1 MTSSSMDSLDIKSCL
16 HTHTY
21 IIWLSI
27 FLAVT
32 VVLIGTYM
40 NFDDSKYTKVP
51 PSGSGGEEC
60 KLRILSLYVQD
71 SVTCC
76 DGVKNMVCS
85 AYTDT
90 SNKIFS
96 SVWAFFIPLIPF
108 GIALTSEYLYLCVS
122 SRLEDFAIIF
132 VKHSFFCAR
141 RFIIY
146 AAVVAVR
153 TVILFMVPMRLTSLY
168 YSISPNSES
177 LCWCSDL
184 ISPKK

>member
-1 MTSSSMDSLDIKSCL
+1 MPRLYITNLIYEQTNRQ
-16 HTHTY
+16 THSRLIY
-21 IIWLSI
+21 IGRYI
-27 FLAVT
+27 FWF
-32 VVLIGTYM
+32 LICWIP
-40 NFDDSKYTKVP
+40 SYTRTAR
-51 PSGSGGEEC
+51 SALTC
-60 KLRILSLYVQD
+60 RSLYVQD

-85 AYTDT
+85 AYADT
-90 SNKIFS
+90 FNKIFS

-108 GIALTSEYLYLCVS
+108 GIALTSEYLYLCAS
-122 SRLEDFAIIF
+122 SRLEDFANIF

-168 YSISPNSES
+168 YSIFPNSES

-184 ISPKK
+184 ISPQK